1 MIEMNWVLFIMMA
14 SAQVV
19 TLDMLEPQ
27 APNDI

>member
-1 MIEMNWVLFIMMA
+1 MIEMNWVFIMMA